1 MEELTQT
8 EKIESIMDRF
18 STVSFNTNISAKL
31 LSTTNTRFE
40 YLVGLEG
47 GLQLVGM
54 CGYFS
59 CNNFHTS
66 FIKTVIIENNIL
78 TLVTRN
84 SMYQFEILD
93 SGFVDMYGCGILFNL
108 SDNELSEIEDFIDNN
123 REYY

>member
-8 EKIESIMDRF
+8 EKIENMMERF
-18 STVSFNTNISAKL
+18 STVSFNTNISAKMV
-31 LSTTNTRFE
+31 STTNQRFK

-54 CGYFS
+54 IGYFTY
-59 CNNFHTS
+59 NNFHTS
-66 FIKTVIIENNIL
+66 FIKKVIMLDNVL

-84 SMYQFEILD
+84 SMYQFEISD
-93 SGFVDMYGCGILFNL
+93 FEFIDMYGSGILFEL